1 MLATRSFSLTRDPI
15 AAGLLRFGQLPEQT
29 RLIEFLKSQ
38 RKAISSP
45 ATGTLSQGSAA
56 GHQFL
61 LATSTT
67 HWAAP
72 IIIRTGDAVM
82 ARGGYHGLDPATTPD
97 SLRRMVDQGQVRFA
111 MLNDVLQLSRRL
123 GADQAGS
130 EVTSWIRAQ
139 GKLVDPSL
147 WRDATERG
155 DAELYDLRSATP

>member
-1 MLATRSFSLTRDPI
+1 
-15 AAGLLRFGQLPEQT
+15 
-29 RLIEFLKSQ
+29 
-38 RKAISSP
+38 
-45 ATGTLSQGSAA
+45 LSQGSAA
-56 GHQFL
+56 GPQFL

-67 HWAAP
+67 FWAAP

-97 SLRRMVDQGQVRFA
+97 SLRRRVDQGQVRFA

-130 EVTSWIRAQ
+130 EVASWIRAH

-147 WRDATERG
+147 WRDVTERG
-155 DAELYDLRSATP
+155 DAELYDLRPATP